1 MAMYM
6 NKPKLKDIINN
17 MYDVADVENGYNY
30 WFNKIL
36 NRCLSMVNVLNT
48 PDTIPSREIM
58 LNLILTG
65 HCVFFK
71 NRGVPRIA
79 LTTMYNNQKSPYWYP
94 ESAVY
99 AQPALGSG
107 NLKVGVDCE
116 VVYFNYLYDNIFMI
130 PSDGGLLTFIQRYA
144 RQLADVESTINIY
157 MVNARLTSF
166 PTASNDNVKTS
177 IERLFDKLTLGKR
190 SVISDNAIVEQ
201 FRNVDINRSAVND
214 DLNSLLIARDKI
226 LEQLYR
232 DLGLRMNNPKKAQVN
247 EEEIEANDQLLV
259 VNTADIITVMNEGF
273 EKVNAFLGTDMIA
286 ELSDEFKID
295 ETGVNEN
302 AIKNEG

>member
-6 NKPKLKDIINN
+6 NKQKLKDIINN

-36 NRCLSMVNVLNT
+36 NRCLSMIKIRNT
-48 PDTIPSREIM
+48 LDSIPSREIM
-58 LNLILTG
+58 LNEIMTG
-65 HCVFFK
+65 HCVFYK
-71 NRGVPRIA
+71 EKGIPRVV
-79 LTTMYNNQKSPYWYP
+79 LTTLYDNQKSPYWYP

-107 NLKVGVDCE
+107 NLRVGVDCE

-130 PSDGGLLTFIQRYA
+130 PSDSGLLTFIQRYA
-144 RQLADVESTINIY
+144 RQLADIESTINIY
-157 MVNARLTSF
+157 CVNARLTSF
-166 PTASNDNVKTS
+166 PTAANDNVKSS
-177 IERLFDKLTLGKR
+177 IERLFQKLTLGKR
-190 SVISDNAIVEQ
+190 AVISDNAIVEQ
-201 FRNVDINRSAVND
+201 FRNIDINRSSVND
-214 DLNSLLIARDKI
+214 DLNSLLIARDKV

-259 VNTADIITVMNEGF
+259 VNTADIIEVMNDGF
-273 EKVNAFLGTDMIA
+273 KRVNAFLGTEMYA

-295 ETGVNEN
+295 DMGVNEN
-302 AIKNEG
+302 AIEI